1 MLGLFD
7 IFLVFVLKFN
17 VLLDL
22 VFDQLM
28 LLGKCLLKTIYSIL
42 LQVEVVTHPRV
53 LILIAFELSSEN
65 SVLFAHLVYE
75 RFGF

>member
-7 IFLVFVLKFN
+7 IFLVFVLKFD
-17 VLLDL
+17 VLLHL

-28 LLGKCLLKTIYSIL
+28 LLGKRPLKTIDFVL

-53 LILIAFELSSEN
+53 LILIAFEFFPKN
-65 SVLFAHLVYE
+65 GVLFTHLVYK
-75 RFGF
+75 RFDF